1 MKPARYIL
9 FTLPAWACALLLSF
23 GAVPGQC
30 PADQPATMPKA
41 SARALAHY
49 VKIINGSD
57 DASTVLSAYS
67 KATAIDSRNP
77 TVLNAYVRRML
88 KFGLP
93 RAAGPATR
101 MLTLLEPDNA
111 LAWAT
116 VGYLHGKR
124 GDYGDALT
132 ATIRALEYDTA
143 DTSVLHNAGQL
154 VAWYDSVLVL
164 PKLPDRTKRA
174 LDKLKGTL
182 EKSEPFAKSYKKVKD
197 AFRERA
203 MLRGRLEVKLTAA
216 EASVQEAR
224 RTELALRGQ
233 LQTVRSNVDDH
244 NREID
249 RLYRELHIAYLYP
262 YAVDAA
268 GNRIYGTYSV
278 GLYRQDIFDRIRN
291 EERAIDAL
299 KKDKAVLSAK
309 LRTASARVA
318 KLRGNLAALR
328 KESLAT
334 ISRLER
340 HFRWDPPM
348 VDGVFTPE
356 ADRFPQATSRPVKDV
371 GPEATAARRLELAKL
386 YIYNKMYGRAR
397 EILNEI
403 ITKRSDTKVSAHAK
417 VVLTRMELD
426 LSESE

>member
-1 MKPARYIL
+1 MKPTRYVPVA
-9 FTLPAWACALLLSF
+9 LPAWACALLLSF
-23 GAVPGQC
+23 AVPGQC

-41 SARALAHY
+41 SAQALARY
-49 VKIINGSD
+49 VKIINESG
-57 DASTVLSAYS
+57 DASTVLSAYAKS
-67 KATAIDSRNP
+67 TAIDSRNT
-77 TVLNAYVRRML
+77 TVLNAYLRRML

-132 ATIRALEYDTA
+132 ATIRALEHDTA

-164 PKLPDRTKRA
+164 PKLSDRTKRA

-182 EKSEPFAKSYKKVKD
+182 EKSEPFAKSYKKVKA

-224 RTELALRGQ
+224 RNELALRGR
-233 LQTVRSNVDDH
+233 LQTVRSSIDDH
-244 NREID
+244 NRQID
-249 RLYRELHIAYLYP
+249 RLYREMRIAYLYP

-278 GLYRQDIFDRIRN
+278 RLYRRDIFDRIRD

-299 KKDKAVLSAK
+299 KKDQAALSAK
-309 LRTASARVA
+309 IRTASVRVA
-318 KLRGNLAALR
+318 RLRGNLAALR

-334 ISRLER
+334 ITRLER

-348 VDGVFTPE
+348 VDGVFTPA
-356 ADRFPQATSRPVKDV
+356 ADRFPRAASQPVKDV

-386 YIYNKMYGRAR
+386 YIRNKMYGRAR

-403 ITKRSDTKVSAHAK
+403 IIKRSDTKASAHAK
-417 VVLTRMELD
+417 VVLTRMKLD
-426 LSESE
+426 LDDSE

>member
-1 MKPARYIL
+1 MKPTRYVSVA
-9 FTLPAWACALLLSF
+9 LPAWACALLLSF
-23 GAVPGQC
+23 AVPGQC
-30 PADQPATMPKA
+30 AADQPATMPKA
-41 SARALAHY
+41 SAEALARY
-49 VKIINGSD
+49 VKIINESD
-57 DASTVLSAYS
+57 DASTVLSAYA
-67 KATAIDSRNP
+67 KAAAIDSRNT
-77 TVLNAYVRRML
+77 TVLNAYLRRML

-93 RAAGPATR
+93 RATGPAAR
-101 MLTLLEPDNA
+101 LLTLLEPDNS

-124 GDYGDALT
+124 GDYRDGLT
-132 ATIRALEYDTA
+132 TTIRALEYDTA

-164 PKLPDRTKRA
+164 PKLSDRTKRA

-182 EKSEPFAKSYKKVKD
+182 EKSEPFARSYRKVKD

-203 MLRGRLEVKLTAA
+203 MLRGRLEVKLAAA
-216 EASVQEAR
+216 EASVQKAR
-224 RTELALRGQ
+224 SNELALRGR
-233 LQTVRSNVDDH
+233 LQTVRSSIDDH
-244 NREID
+244 NRQID
-249 RLYRELHIAYLYP
+249 RLYRELRIAHLYP

-268 GNRIYGTYSV
+268 GNRIYGTRPV
-278 GLYRQDIFDRIRN
+278 GLYRQDILDRIRD

-299 KKDKAVLSAK
+299 KRDQADLSAK
-309 LRTASARVA
+309 IRIASVKVARF
-318 KLRGNLAALR
+318 RGNLAALR

-334 ISRLER
+334 ITRLER

-356 ADRFPQATSRPVKDV
+356 ADRFPRAASQPVKDV
-371 GPEATAARRLELAKL
+371 GPEAAAARRLELAKL
-386 YIYNKMYGRAR
+386 YIHNKMYGRAR

-417 VVLTRMELD
+417 VMLTRMELD
-426 LSESE
+426 LADSE